1 MNQLN
6 KILEKQ
12 KILLLDGA
20 LGTRLQEKGFDIND
34 SLWSAKFLNENPKAL
49 QDIHTEYLNAG
60 ADCIITSTYQA
71 SIEGFVKKGFDEKTS
86 RNLLI
91 LSINLAK
98 EARDKFWKE
107 NRSQNRIKPL
117 VAASIGPYGAYLADG
132 SEYSGNYKISDE
144 ELKEFHKNR
153 LKIVA
158 KTNPDIFAV
167 ETIPSFKEAKIICEL
182 LKPYKDISSWI
193 SFSAKDSSFTNAG
206 DDIETCAKYLD
217 LQEHISAIGI
227 NCTSPQ
233 YISSLI
239 NKIKKSSSKN
249 VVVYPNG
256 GAKYNPITKQWESS
270 PTDEKEF
277 AKMANLWKNEGAN
290 IIGGCCQTGPKEI
303 KELRKT
309 LYSNI

>member
-1 MNQLN
+1 MNQVN

-12 KILLLDGA
+12 ALLILDGA

-60 ADCIITSTYQA
+60 ADCIITSSYQA
-71 SIEGFVKKGFDEKTS
+71 SIEGFVKKGFDEKTAK
-86 RNLLI
+86 NLLI
-91 LSINLAK
+91 LSIQLAK
-98 EARDKFWKE
+98 DARDEFWEE
-107 NRSQNRIKPL
+107 NKSQNRIKPL

-153 LKIVA
+153 LEIIA
-158 KTNPDIFAV
+158 RTNPDIFAV
-167 ETIPSFKEAKIICEL
+167 ETIPSLKEAKIICEL
-182 LKPYKDISSWI
+182 LKDFKDICSWI

-206 DDIETCAKYLD
+206 DDIETCVKYLD
-217 LQEHISAIGI
+217 TQEHISAIGI

-233 YISSLI
+233 YIQSLVK
-239 NKIKKSSSKN
+239 KIKKSSNKN
-249 VVVYPNG
+249 IVVYPNG
-256 GAKYNPITKQWESS
+256 GAKYNPLIKQWESS

-309 LYSNI
+309 LKSNI